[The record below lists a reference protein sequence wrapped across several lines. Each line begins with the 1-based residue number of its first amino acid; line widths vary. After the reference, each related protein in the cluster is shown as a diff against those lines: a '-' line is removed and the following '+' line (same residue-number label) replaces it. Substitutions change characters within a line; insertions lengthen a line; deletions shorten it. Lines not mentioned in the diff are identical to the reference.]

1 MSYTME
7 TTPPLPPL
15 SPCGRGVGGE
25 RLYAITT
32 KGPIMTRFRSTTIL
46 AVRHRNATAIGGD
59 GQVTLGQIVMKHD
72 AHKIRRLYGNK
83 VVVGFAGSSADA
95 FALLERFEAKLKDFQ
110 GSVPRAA
117 TELAK
122 DWRLDRAL
130 RRLEAMMIAVD
141 RDSLLLVS
149 GTGDVIQPTDG
160 IAAIGSG
167 GAYAIAAARALI
179 AHSTLSAAEI
189 VKTSLEIAGELCIYT
204 NRNIEVEVI
213 E

>member
-1 MSYTME
+1 M
-7 TTPPLPPL
+7 
-15 SPCGRGVGGE
+15 
-25 RLYAITT
+25 
-32 KGPIMTRFRSTTIL
+32 RSTTIL
-46 AVRHRNATAIGGD
+46 AVRRGNATAIGGD
-59 GQVTLGQIVMKHD
+59 GQVTLGQVVMKGD
-72 AHKIRRLYGNK
+72 AHKIRKLHGGK
-83 VVVGFAGSSADA
+83 VLVGFAGSSADA

-141 RDSLLLVS
+141 RDNLLLVS
-149 GTGDVIQPTDG
+149 GTGDVIQPTDN

-167 GAYAIAAARALI
+167 GAYATAAARALV

-189 VKTSLEIAGELCIYT
+189 VKTSLQIAGELCIYT
-204 NRNIEVEVI
+204 NQNIEVEVI

>member
-1 MSYTME
+1 
-7 TTPPLPPL
+7 
-15 SPCGRGVGGE
+15 
-25 RLYAITT
+25 
-32 KGPIMTRFRSTTIL
+32 MTRIRSTTIL
-46 AVRHRNATAIGGD
+46 AVRHKNSTAIGGD
-59 GQVTLGQIVMKHD
+59 GQVTLGQTVMKSD
-72 AHKIRRLYGNK
+72 AHKIRRLHNGK
-83 VVVGFAGSSADA
+83 VLVGFAGSSADA
-95 FALLERFEAKLKDFQ
+95 FALLERFEAKLKDFS

-141 RDSLLLVS
+141 RDHLLMVS

-167 GAYAIAAARALI
+167 GSYALAAARALI
-179 AHSTLSAAEI
+179 AHSSLTAAEI
-189 VKTSLEIAGELCIYT
+189 VKTSLDIAGDLCIYT
-204 NRNIEVEVI
+204 NKSIEVEVI

>member
-1 MSYTME
+1 
-7 TTPPLPPL
+7 
-15 SPCGRGVGGE
+15 
-25 RLYAITT
+25 
-32 KGPIMTRFRSTTIL
+32 MTRMRSTTIL
-46 AVRHRNATAIGGD
+46 AVRRGNATAIGGD
-59 GQVTLGQIVMKHD
+59 GQVTLGQMVMKSD
-72 AHKIRRLYGNK
+72 AHKIRRLLGGK

-95 FALLERFEAKLKDFQ
+95 FALLERFESKLKDFQ

-141 RDSLLLVS
+141 RDNLLMVS

-167 GAYAIAAARALI
+167 SAYAIAAARALI
-179 AHSTLSAAEI
+179 AHSSLGAAEI
-189 VKTSLEIAGELCIYT
+189 VQTSLAIAGDLCIYT
-204 NRNIEVEVI
+204 NRNIEVETI

>member
-1 MSYTME
+1 MTM
-7 TTPPLPPL
+7 
-15 SPCGRGVGGE
+15 R
-25 RLYAITT
+25 
-32 KGPIMTRFRSTTIL
+32 MRSTTIL
-46 AVRHRNATAIGGD
+46 AVRHRNTTAIGGD
-59 GQVTLGQIVMKHD
+59 GQVTLGQIVMKSD
-72 AHKIRRLYGNK
+72 AHKIRRLYGGK

-95 FALLERFEAKLKDFQ
+95 FALMERFEAKLKDFQ

-122 DWRLDRAL
+122 EWRLDRAL

-141 RDSLLLVS
+141 RDSLLMVS

-167 GAYAIAAARALI
+167 GAYATAAARALVV
-179 AHSTLSAAEI
+179 HSSLSAQEI

-204 NRNIEVEVI
+204 NKSIEVEVI

>member
-1 MSYTME
+1 ME
-7 TTPPLPPL
+7 PM
-15 SPCGRGVGGE
+15 R
-25 RLYAITT
+25 A
-32 KGPIMTRFRSTTIL
+32 TTIL
-46 AVRHRNATAIGGD
+46 AVRHKGAVAIGGD
-59 GQVTLGQIVMKHD
+59 GQVTLGAVVMKSD
-72 AHKIRRLYGNK
+72 AHKIRRLHGGQ
-83 VVVGFAGSSADA
+83 VIAGFAGASADA

-122 DWRLDRAL
+122 EWRLDRAL

-160 IAAIGSG
+160 VAAIGSG
-167 GAYAIAAARALI
+167 GAYALAAARALMN
-179 AHSTLSAAEI
+179 HSSLGAAEI
-189 VKTSLEIAGELCIYT
+189 VKTSLDIAGDLCIFT

>member
-1 MSYTME
+1 MQRM
-7 TTPPLPPL
+7 
-15 SPCGRGVGGE
+15 
-25 RLYAITT
+25 
-32 KGPIMTRFRSTTIL
+32 RSTTIL
-46 AVRHRNATAIGGD
+46 AVRHQGVTAIGGD
-59 GQVTLGQIVMKHD
+59 GQVTLGQIVMKSD
-72 AHKIRRLYGNK
+72 AHKIRRLHNGK
-83 VVVGFAGSSADA
+83 VLVGFAGSSADA
-95 FALLERFEAKLKDFQ
+95 FALMERFEAKLKDFQ

-141 RDSLLLVS
+141 REHMLLVS

-167 GAYAIAAARALI
+167 GAYALAAAKALTG
-179 AHSTLSAAEI
+179 HTTLKASEI
-189 VKTSLEIAGELCIYT
+189 VTTSLNIAGDLCIYT